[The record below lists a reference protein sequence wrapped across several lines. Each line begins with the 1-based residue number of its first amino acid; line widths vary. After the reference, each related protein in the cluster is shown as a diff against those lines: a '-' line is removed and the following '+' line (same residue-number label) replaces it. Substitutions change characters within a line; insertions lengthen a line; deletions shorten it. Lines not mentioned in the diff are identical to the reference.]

1 MFLACLLNALQWRGK
16 KAPKKQWK
24 CVSLKT
30 HAREFKI
37 LNFVGLRERSSPI
50 SQPLF
55 FFFFL
60 FFHVSFFHFSFFH
73 CYPHLTFRFG
83 EMIISFTLPLLFI
96 FEPTPLPPPPT
107 SPSFS
112 IIASTTCV
120 HLCPHTCPLT
130 HSRVYMCTLHVLLS
144 NKLHLHDKQCL
155 IFAVHRVHC
164 PHGKNGQKETPD
176 QMGDSQERCVAKTHR
191 KCKMN
196 VLFPPLLFMMQ
207 DRLYS

>member
-1 MFLACLLNALQWRGK
+1 MCQFEK
-16 KAPKKQWK
+16 K
-24 CVSLKT
+24 
-30 HAREFKI
+30 HARELQIF
-37 LNFVGLRERSSPI
+37 NFLGLRDRSSPI
-50 SQPLF
+50 SPLL

-60 FFHVSFFHFSFFH
+60 FSMFLFSIFLEIH

-96 FEPTPLPPPPT
+96 FQPTTLPPPPT

-112 IIASTTCV
+112 IIASTTRV

-130 HSRVYMCTLHVLLS
+130 HSRVYVGTFHVLLS
-144 NKLHLHDKQCL
+144 NKLHLHDKQWL

-196 VLFPPLLFMMQ
+196 VLFSPMLFMMQ
-207 DRLYS
+207 DKQDYIVSKWVS